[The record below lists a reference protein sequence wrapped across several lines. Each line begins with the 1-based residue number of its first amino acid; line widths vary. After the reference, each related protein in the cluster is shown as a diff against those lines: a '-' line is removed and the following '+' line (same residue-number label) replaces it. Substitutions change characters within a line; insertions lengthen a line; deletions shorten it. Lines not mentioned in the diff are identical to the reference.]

1 MLGVAPRAL
10 LVIGGSAGAIEALVE
25 ILPALPASFP
35 APVVVVL
42 HLPESGGGVL
52 KQILT
57 RHSALPVQEA
67 EDKAPLAPGT
77 IFLAPPAYH
86 LLIEK
91 SWRLGLSQDSPEHH
105 CRPSI
110 DVLFESVADC
120 AGADAVAVLL
130 TGANDDGATGIAA
143 VARAGG
149 TTVVQD
155 PASALSP
162 EMPRAALAL
171 CQPSQVLPLQEIGP
185 YLGRLWRAPV
195 KQP

>member
-1 MLGVAPRAL
+1 MLAAQKAL
-10 LVIGGSAGAIEALVE
+10 LVIGGSAGGIDALIE

-35 APVVVVL
+35 APVVVLL
-42 HLPESGGGVL
+42 HLPEGGVSVL
-52 KQILT
+52 NQILA
-57 RHSALPVQEA
+57 RHSALPVQDV

-77 IFLAPPAYH
+77 IYLAPPAYH
-86 LLIEK
+86 LLVEK
-91 SWRLGLSQDSPEHH
+91 SWRLGLSQDWPEHH

-110 DVLFESVADC
+110 DVLFESAADC

-130 TGANDDGATGIAA
+130 TGANDDGAAGIAA

-185 YLGRLWRAPV
+185 YLVRLWRAPG